1 MSYIRRKQLV
11 RSLFEPYFHTQTR
24 FCVNVVYSKDIVKTG
39 DFKKPVRLKYET
51 GSYDIKKFSSPWAD
65 IAYESI
71 RFFRLKFLVSPAEKF
86 FSAGETRN
94 LSRNLWMLSQAK
106 G

>member
-11 RSLFEPYFHTQTR
+11 RSVFEPYFHAQTR

-51 GSYDIKKFSSPWAD
+51 GSYDIKNSLHPGQISPTRASGFFGSS
-65 IAYESI
+65 
-71 RFFRLKFLVSPAEKF
+71 F
-86 FSAGETRN
+86 
-94 LSRNLWMLSQAK
+94 
-106 G
+106 